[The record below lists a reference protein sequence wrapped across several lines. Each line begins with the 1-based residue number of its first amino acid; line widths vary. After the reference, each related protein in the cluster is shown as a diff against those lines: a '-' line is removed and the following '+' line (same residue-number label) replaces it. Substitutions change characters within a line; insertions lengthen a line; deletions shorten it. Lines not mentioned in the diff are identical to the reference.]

1 MRLHNIVL
9 QRKEEKREGVR
20 EREKKKQHTRDNI
33 FLMFI
38 SLEENVFKIETSKRI
53 FLKIVF
59 IRGKMLLES
68 CSKFVNNC
76 VSSDSFRPESLVE
89 LKMINLGNIPSLPT
103 QVLPLCFSSI
113 PPSLHASSAS
123 IHSRLFLA
131 RRAHFLQKWLAPA
144 CRQGDLTSVLQPS
157 CSAGTNW

>member
-20 EREKKKQHTRDNI
+20 EREKKKQRTRDNI

-38 SLEENVFKIETSKRI
+38 SLEENVFKIKTSKRI

-103 QVLPLCFSSI
+103 QVPPLCFSSI

-131 RRAHFLQKWLAPA
+131 RRAHFLLK
-144 CRQGDLTSVLQPS
+144 
-157 CSAGTNW
+157 

>member
-1 MRLHNIVL
+1 MRLQNIVL

-20 EREKKKQHTRDNI
+20 DGEKRKQHTRDNI

-38 SLEENVFKIETSKRI
+38 SLEENVFEIKRI

-59 IRGKMLLES
+59 IRGKMMVES

-89 LKMINLGNIPSLPT
+89 VKMINLGNISSLPT
-103 QVLPLCFSSI
+103 QALPLCFSSLETASI

-123 IHSRLFLA
+123 IHGRLFLA
-131 RRAHFLQKWLAPA
+131 RRAHFLLK
-144 CRQGDLTSVLQPS
+144 
-157 CSAGTNW
+157 

>member
-1 MRLHNIVL
+1 MRLQNIVL

-20 EREKKKQHTRDNI
+20 DGEKRKQHTRDNI

-38 SLEENVFKIETSKRI
+38 SLKENVFEIKTLRRI

-59 IRGKMLLES
+59 IRGKMMVES

-89 LKMINLGNIPSLPT
+89 VKMINLGNIPSLPT
-103 QVLPLCFSSI
+103 QALPLCFSSLETASI
-113 PPSLHASSAS
+113 PPSLHASSA
-123 IHSRLFLA
+123 
-131 RRAHFLQKWLAPA
+131 HFGPTIAF
-144 CRQGDLTSVLQPS
+144 
-157 CSAGTNW
+157 